1 MEWLGVGSEDA
12 PQEAP
17 PLAAAEAPKATAFA
31 PLQEESG
38 RPLNTPDGV
47 PGAHRAPGRLKVQ
60 GLFSRLDCLGERAR
74 LHLQVEG
81 GILPL
86 AILDAASVRVSGPE
100 DGLVELSC
108 GEQKPRPVTVE
119 YQPFEDLDF
128 GTEGIVKVI
137 QFR

>member
-1 MEWLGVGSEDA
+1 M
-12 PQEAP
+12 
-17 PLAAAEAPKATAFA
+17 
-31 PLQEESG
+31 
-38 RPLNTPDGV
+38 
-47 PGAHRAPGRLKVQ
+47 APGRVEVQ

-74 LHLQVEG
+74 LHLEVEG

-86 AILDAASVRVSGPE
+86 AILDASSVRVSGPG

-119 YQPFEDLDF
+119 YQPSEDPDF
-128 GTEGIVKVI
+128 RTEGIVKVI